1 MVSRKVQYSTDTT
14 VSRQRDYVETEGDRA
29 EVETMG
35 EGSDVSQGSGEGTK
49 GCGSTEEE
57 DGEEESVGR
66 AQSLFALCVI
76 KSVVIKIRDV
86 YVLRCFSEQF
96 SFTYHNSFKRGR
108 SL

>member
-1 MVSRKVQYSTDTT
+1 
-14 VSRQRDYVETEGDRA
+14 
-29 EVETMG
+29 MG

-86 YVLRCFSEQF
+86 YVQYLRQLRKAE
-96 SFTYHNSFKRGR
+96 GG
-108 SL
+108 